1 MATLET
7 MIDKEI
13 GARKNQEQKVMD
25 FLLSHRDS
33 VLDLSVSQIAKGA
46 DVSSS
51 TVVRFCKS
59 LGYEGLKDFKLNF
72 QAELVKADQL
82 ARPFT
87 WESSEKEI
95 CTLMETK
102 SVHAVQDLFT
112 KSNMKA
118 IDRIARA
125 VVLAR
130 NIEILGV
137 GGSAIIAEYLFR
149 ELLRYGKKVSLLTD
163 PYMMRHNISD
173 SAHNDVCI
181 AVSRSGST
189 PEILNTAGKAKSQGM
204 RLFCLTSDGDSPLAA
219 MSEEHVLSCNVR
231 GFKDEGD
238 AFSRLS
244 QFAAVNMITLLTA
257 IYLGRDNEEYKRNFN
272 ESSNYQNFISGDKD
286 VH

>member
-1 MATLET
+1 MATLDT
-7 MIDKEI
+7 LIDKEI
-13 GARKNQEQKVMD
+13 GTRKNQEQKVMD
-25 FLLSHRDS
+25 YLLSHRES
-33 VLDLSVSQIAKGA
+33 ILELSVSQIADGA
-46 DVSSS
+46 GVSSS

-72 QAELVKADQL
+72 QAELVKQEQL
-82 ARPFT
+82 SRPFT
-87 WESSEKEI
+87 WESSSSEI

-102 SVHAVQDLFT
+102 SVHAVQSLFT
-112 KSNMKA
+112 ESNMKA
-118 IDRIARA
+118 IDSIARA
-125 VVLAR
+125 VVQAR
-130 NIEILGV
+130 NTEILGL

-173 SAHNDVCI
+173 RSPDDVLI

-189 PEILNTAGKAKSQGM
+189 KEILDLASKAKMQKIRVFS
-204 RLFCLTSDGDSPLAA
+204 LTSNEASPLAA
-219 MSEEHVLSCNVR
+219 LSEAHVLSCNVR

-244 QFAAVNMITLLTA
+244 QFSAINMITLLSA
-257 IYLGRDNEEYKRNFN
+257 IYLGRGNEEYKRNFN
-272 ESSNYQNFISGDKD
+272 ESSNYQNFLSGDKD